1 MKLLALI
8 IGIILG
14 FSVVCFFVSAVFI
27 GLIIEKFKRDEE

>member
-8 IGIILG
+8 IWIILG
-14 FSVVCFFVSAVFI
+14 FSAICFLMSAVFV